1 MIHTTMAGKAATPTR
16 VTAAQTR
23 TATTPTRVG
32 TPLAGTAEMRT
43 RVAAMPVRAAAM
55 PVLKVIRPLAKA
67 ATPPL
72 RATLPLLKAV
82 LPWLKIVA
90 GVAIIG
96 VLLWRLGTG
105 AFVDGLREIN
115 LWGVAAALGIGFLT
129 TLFSAWRWC
138 VVADR
143 LGLKLNLR
151 TAVADYYRAL
161 FINAVLPGGVLGD
174 VHRAVQNGHETG
186 DVGRGVRAVVLE
198 RTGGQLAILA
208 VGVGVLLT
216 DPALIA
222 KVIGDIVPAPAAI
235 VVGLLLVIAAAIA
248 LATSSRLP
256 RWRKALATTMVDVR
270 RSLLSRQSWPAIV
283 VLSAAT
289 LAGHLA
295 LFVVAARAAG
305 STASIAQLLPLLVL
319 ALIAMGLP
327 INVGGWGPR
336 EGVAALAFA
345 AAGLGATQGVTTAVV
360 YGVLTLISSLPGAAV
375 MVLRRV
381 HRRVEEPVAKP
392 VAAPVREPLGVI
404 GEPIGKP
411 FVRRKVQP
419 QAA

>member
-1 MIHTTMAGKAATPTR
+1 MIHTTTAGKAVTPTR
-16 VTAAQTR
+16 VAAMSAQ
-23 TATTPTRVG
+23 AAEMPTRIA
-32 TPLAGTAEMRT
+32 PAPAQA
-43 RVAAMPVRAAAM
+43 AAMPVRAAAM

-72 RATLPLLKAV
+72 RATLPLLKAA

-216 DPALIA
+216 EPALIA

-256 RWRKALATTMVDVR
+256 RWRKALATAMVDVR

-381 HRRVEEPVAKP
+381 HRRVEEPVAP
-392 VAAPVREPLGVI
+392 VAKPIAAAVREPLGV
-404 GEPIGKP
+404 IGKP

>member
-1 MIHTTMAGKAATPTR
+1 MIHTTMEPRKAAAP
-16 VTAAQTR
+16 A
-23 TATTPTRVG
+23 
-32 TPLAGTAEMRT
+32 
-43 RVAAMPVRAAAM
+43 RVAAK
-55 PVLKVIRPLAKA
+55 PVLKAIRPLAKA

-72 RATLPLLKAV
+72 KAALPLLKAA

-105 AFVDGLREIN
+105 AFVDGLREID

-151 TAVADYYRAL
+151 TAVADYYGAL

-235 VVGLLLVIAAAIA
+235 VIGLLLVIAAAIV

-270 RSLLSRQSWPAIV
+270 RSLLSRRSWPAIV

-375 MVLRRV
+375 LVLRRV
-381 HRRVEEPVAKP
+381 HRQVEEPVTPVAKP
-392 VAAPVREPLGVI
+392 VATPARKPLGVV
-404 GEPIGKP
+404 GKPIGKP

>member
-1 MIHTTMAGKAATPTR
+1 M
-16 VTAAQTR
+16 
-23 TATTPTRVG
+23 
-32 TPLAGTAEMRT
+32 MR
-43 RVAAMPVRAAAM
+43 
-55 PVLKVIRPLAKA
+55 
-67 ATPPL
+67 
-72 RATLPLLKAV
+72 AV
-82 LPWLKIVA
+82 WPWLKLAA
-90 GVAIIG
+90 GAAIIG
-96 VLLWRLGTG
+96 VVVWRLGTG
-105 AFVDGLREIN
+105 AFVDGLGEIS

-138 VVADR
+138 IVADR
-143 LGLKLNLR
+143 LGLKLSLR
-151 TAVADYYRAL
+151 AAVADYYRAL

-174 VHRAVQNGHETG
+174 VHRAVQNGHDTG

-198 RTGGQLAILA
+198 RTGGQLAILT
-208 VGVGVLLT
+208 VGIGVLLT
-216 DPALIA
+216 DPTLIA
-222 KVIGDIVPAPAAI
+222 RVIGDIVPAPAAI
-235 VVGLLLVIAAAIA
+235 AAGVVLVVAAAVV

-256 RWRKALATTMVDVR
+256 RWRQALARTVSDIR
-270 RSLLSRQSWPAIV
+270 RSLLSRRSWPAIV

-305 STASIAQLLPLLVL
+305 STASVGQLLPLLVL

-360 YGVLTLISSLPGAAV
+360 YGMLTLISSLPGAAV
-375 MVLRRV
+375 LVLRRV
-381 HRRVEEPVAKP
+381 QRPARPQALPEPVA
-392 VAAPVREPLGVI
+392 I
-404 GEPIGKP
+404 PI
-411 FVRRKVQP
+411 VRRKVQP

>member
-1 MIHTTMAGKAATPTR
+1 MIHTTTPRTAATSARAAATPARVTATPARKAATPTG
-16 VTAAQTR
+16 V
-23 TATTPTRVG
+23 
-32 TPLAGTAEMRT
+32 
-43 RVAAMPVRAAAM
+43 AAM
-55 PVLKVIRPLAKA
+55 PVLKAIRPLAKVA
-67 ATPPL
+67 APPL
-72 RATLPLLKAV
+72 KATLPLLKAA

-138 VVADR
+138 VVAGR

-174 VHRAVQNGHETG
+174 VHRAVQNGHDTG

-216 DPALIA
+216 DPTLIA

-235 VVGLLLVIAAAIA
+235 VIGLLLVIAAAIA

-270 RSLLSRQSWPAIV
+270 RSLLSRQSWPAVV

-305 STASIAQLLPLLVL
+305 STASVAQLLPLLVL

-360 YGVLTLISSLPGAAV
+360 YGVLTLISSLPGAV
-375 MVLRRV
+375 VLVLRRV
-381 HRRVEEPVAKP
+381 HRQVEEPVAE
-392 VAAPVREPLGVI
+392 PVRKPLRVVGK
-404 GEPIGKP
+404 PIGKP